1 MLRDLIKHFVS
12 CFPTRGLDYA
22 HQQKDG
28 AVGLTGSD
36 NVIEPSIEYVIAT
49 TKQKLKAELEKEC
62 KKVTKRVVKADVRK
76 ELFAKYGMDEQKE
89 LDEYCDSYCRGL
101 RTQDFSGYMEA
112 RLVECIVEEMTQE
125 VLLYA

>member
-1 MLRDLIKHFVS
+1 MLKNLVKHFVS
-12 CFPTRGLDYA
+12 CFPKKGSGCA
-22 HQQKDG
+22 HQQLHCET
-28 AVGLTGSD
+28 A
-36 NVIEPSIEYVIAT
+36 EPSLEYVIAT
-49 TKQKLKAELEKEC
+49 AKQKLKAELEKEC

-89 LDEYCDSYCRGL
+89 LMEYRALYCNGVRG
-101 RTQDFSGYMEA
+101 RDFGEHMDG

>member
-12 CFPTRGLDYA
+12 CFPKKGSGCA
-22 HQQKDG
+22 HQQLHCET
-28 AVGLTGSD
+28 A
-36 NVIEPSIEYVIAT
+36 EPSLEYVIAT
-49 TKQKLKAELEKEC
+49 AKQKLKAELEKEC

-125 VLLYA
+125 VLSCINTQ